1 MQAVWII
8 IAIFLVCIY
17 VISRID
23 LLPDVIPIIG
33 WLDDTFLVGLL
44 IYFLRYRKLPGFM
57 YFLQRL
63 FFKKSPGRQDQRYG
77 RTNTGTRGNQQ
88 AGGQKQQQGQP
99 KNPYAVLGLKPG
111 ASREEIQA
119 AYRELVQ
126 KYHPDKLSH
135 LGEEFQ
141 EMAQQKF
148 VEIQNAY
155 DQLMGK

>member
-1 MQAVWII
+1 MQPVWIV
-8 IAIFLVCIY
+8 IAIVLVCLY

-23 LLPDVIPIIG
+23 LLPDVFPFVG

-44 IYFLRYRKLPGFM
+44 IYYLRYRKLPGFM
-57 YFLQRL
+57 TWLGRRL
-63 FFKKSPGRQDQRYG
+63 FKKSPGRSEQTSGQRQ
-77 RTNTGTRGNQQ
+77 TGGPKNQ
-88 AGGQKQQQGQP
+88 AGRP
-99 KNPYAVLGLKPG
+99 RNPSAVLGVKPG

-126 KYHPDKLSH
+126 KYHPDKVSH

-148 VEIQNAY
+148 VEIQDAY
-155 DQLMGK
+155 DQLMEK